1 MTSVE
6 SILTALSTNY
16 WRSLNTADSYW
27 RSLRSDVPAIVD
39 TIAPA
44 DWAIG
49 DKDFDV
55 LICGGTLGILLAS
68 ALQLRGYR
76 VALLERGILKGRE
89 QEWNISRQELQTFID
104 MDILSDH
111 ELQRAIVTQYNPAR
125 VGFYCG
131 YELWVRDVLNIG
143 VEPVYLLETLKQKF
157 LSAGGRLIENTPFSG
172 AVVSPDGVTVS
183 AGDLKIKCRLL
194 IDAMGHFSPI
204 AKQARRGEKPEGV
217 CLVVGSCA
225 GGFPD
230 NETGDLIYTFTPITH
245 KCQYFWEAF
254 PAREGRTTY
263 LFTYVDA
270 ESDRFS
276 LEFLMSEYFRLLPEY
291 QGVELDAINFKRFL
305 FGFFPAYRKSP
316 LQLPWNRILAVG
328 DSSGSQ
334 SPVSFGGFGAMVR
347 HLARLTGGISEALE
361 IDALQKADLALLQPY
376 QPNISVTWLF
386 QRTMSVKLDAKEN
399 PNQINDL
406 MSGVFQVMNKL
417 GDEVLK
423 PFLQD
428 VVQFSSLSKTLPL
441 VNPRLVLPLIPQ
453 LGVSP
458 FIDWLGH
465 YANLGLYSGLY
476 PLAKSCSPVMEKLPP
491 KGRYYYHRFLES
503 WLYGSGSDY
512 ELH

>member
-6 SILTALSTNY
+6 KILTRVSANY
-16 WRSLNTADSYW
+16 WQGLNTADRYW
-27 RSLRSDVPAIVD
+27 RSLRLDVPVIPATIKNSDLSAAD
-39 TIAPA
+39 T
-44 DWAIG
+44 
-49 DKDFDV
+49 DFDV

-68 ALQLRGYR
+68 ALQSRGR
-76 VALLERGILKGRE
+76 SVCLLERGVLRGRE
-89 QEWNISRQELQTFID
+89 QEWNISRCELMTFVA
-104 MDILSDH
+104 MGLLTEE
-111 ELQRAIVTQYNPAR
+111 ELERAIVTQYNPAR
-125 VGFYCG
+125 VGFHGG

-143 VEPVYLLETLKQKF
+143 VDPVYLLETLKQKF
-157 LSAGGRLIENTPFSG
+157 LGLGGKLIENIAFNG
-172 AVVSPDGVTVS
+172 AEISADGVTVS
-183 AGDLKIKCRLL
+183 AGELQIKCRLL

-204 AKQARRGEKPEGV
+204 ARQARNGEKPQGV

-225 GGFPD
+225 GGFPH
-230 NETGDLIYTFTPITH
+230 NETGDLIYSFTNIMH

-254 PAREGRTTY
+254 PARGGRTTY

-276 LEFLMSEYFRLLPEY
+276 LEFLMSEYFRLLPQY
-291 QGVELDAINFKRFL
+291 QGVELDNIDFKRFL
-305 FGFFPAYRKSP
+305 FGFFPAYRNSP
-316 LQLPWNRILAVG
+316 LQLPWDRVLAVG

-347 HLARLTGGISEALE
+347 HLRRLTAGIGEALE
-361 IDALQKADLALLQPY
+361 IDALRKQDLALLQPY

-386 QRTMSVKLDAKEN
+386 QRTMSVKLDAKPN

-406 MSGVFQVMNKL
+406 MSGVFQTMDKL

-453 LGVSP
+453 LGVNP

-476 PLAKSCSPVMEKLPP
+476 PLGKSCAPLLEKLPP
-491 KGRYYYHRFLES
+491 KQRYYYHRLLES
-503 WLYGSGSDY
+503 WFYGSGSDFDNY
-512 ELH
+512 